1 MCFTECINV
10 LHKCI
15 NQSLR
20 DHVSHDA
27 SLYQLDHACKSVHGA
42 MLTSAFIM
50 AFLDSWDQHPVQSY
64 ADVLRHT
71 RQQLL
76 EDHSALSQIGR
87 SMTVKKSNKVTRIS
101 MW

>member
-76 EDHSALSQIGR
+76 ENYDQITQLSAKLVVQ
-87 SMTVKKSNKVTRIS
+87 
-101 MW
+101 